1 MALTASPYGFVLRK
15 HPTGQ
20 SRANAYTIDAAY
32 ATGIGYGDPVA
43 LNTNGTI
50 TIGTA
55 GSDFIGVFAGVQY
68 KDATGKPTYTKNWP
82 GAVSGATD
90 IVAYVY
96 DDPENVYEV
105 QVAATGTGYV
115 QTAIGAQAN
124 FVVGTPNAATGH
136 STSALNATLI
146 AASSQGNFRIVG
158 FGSDGFYDA
167 TNNPFPSV
175 LVQVAT
181 HQFIANK
188 VAI

>member
-1 MALTASPYGFVLRK
+1 MATVASPFGFVLRK

-32 ATGIGYGDPVA
+32 NTAIGYGDPVA
-43 LNTNGTI
+43 LNTNGTV

-55 GSDFIGVFAGVQY
+55 GSDFIGVFAGVHY
-68 KDATGKPTYTKNWP
+68 KDATGKPVYSKNWT
-82 GAVSGATD
+82 GAVSGGTE

-124 FVVGTPNAATGH
+124 FVINAPTAATGQ

-167 TNNPFPSV
+167 TNNPFPTV
-175 LVQVAT
+175 LVQAAT
-181 HQFIANK
+181 HQFVANK
-188 VAI
+188 VAV